1 MKILIISLW
10 SISNASIGG
19 TEKFVIDLANLLSK
33 KHSVTIL
40 SLGSIDLDIK
50 NVNTHSL
57 NIIEKLDEYS
67 LSKYLEN
74 DGFSDIKLKINFFIK
89 ENKFNI
95 IHCNSLVFVDLIKSI
110 PVIHTVHTN
119 PEELR
124 QSFSLK
130 IVDIILKNIKNDKNS
145 IYVTPSFYSKTSFK
159 KLTKK
164 IALVIKHGFS
174 SEIVLKNKKSL
185 RYKYGISNKEIVFC
199 VPSRL
204 EIEQKGQETLLKAL
218 RSIKELFLPF
228 TVVLGGCDEQYL
240 KNKKYLQE
248 NYSDLKIV
256 INGFSNKSDMY
267 SLSDVIIL
275 PSKTESF
282 GYAALESAMTG
293 FPLFLS
299 DIPPYKEIAK
309 DNNYI
314 FLFKNNE
321 TELAKNLQKK
331 YKIILDHKIVSPP
344 KKWKNRYSEDI
355 MLQKYISI
363 YKKCISNFNFH

>member
-1 MKILIISLW
+1 MRILLISLW

-19 TEKFVIDLANLLSK
+19 TEKFVVDLANLLSK
-33 KHSVTIL
+33 KHLVTIL
-40 SLGSIDLDIK
+40 SLGSIDLNIK

-57 NIIEKLDEYS
+57 NIIKKLDEYS

-74 DGFSDIKLKINFFIK
+74 DGFSEIKLKINFFIK
-89 ENKFNI
+89 ENKFDI
-95 IHCNSLVFVDLIKSI
+95 IHCNSLVFADLIKNI

-119 PEELR
+119 PEELQ

-130 IVDIILKNIKNDKNS
+130 IIDIILENIKNDKNS
-145 IYVTPSFYSKTSFK
+145 TYVTPSFYAKTSFK

-174 SEIVLKNKKSL
+174 SGIILKNQRSL
-185 RYKYGISNKEIVFC
+185 RHKYGISNKEIVFC

-228 TVVLGGCDEQYL
+228 TVVLGGCDEQYI
-240 KNKKYLQE
+240 KNKKYLQK
-248 NYSDLKIV
+248 NYSDLKLV
-256 INGFSNKSDMY
+256 INSFSNKNDMY
-267 SLSDVIIL
+267 SLSDVIVL

-282 GYAALESAMTG
+282 GYAALESAMIG
-293 FPLFLS
+293 VPLFLS
-299 DIPPYKEIAK
+299 DIPPYREIAK

-321 TELAKNLQKK
+321 IELAKNLQKK
-331 YKIILDHKIVSPP
+331 SKIILDHKIISPTR
-344 KKWKNRYSEDI
+344 KWKNKYSKDT
-355 MLQKYISI
+355 MLKKYMSL
-363 YKKCISNFNFH
+363 YKKCISSF